1 MVASQNDGGRSMG
14 GGDGGGGGGDDTVYT
29 VTVSGVGYRN
39 EGYKDDGTDGIP
51 PEPQKPPQLPA
62 TDDDTQSRKF
72 KLSRGEKWRILKNI
86 GTVSIAFMV
95 QFTAFQGTANLQS
108 SINASDGLGTV
119 SLSAIYAALV
129 LSCIFVP
136 TFLIK
141 RLTVKWTLCLSML
154 CYAPYIGSQFYPKFY
169 TLVPAG
175 VLLGLGAAPMWAAKA
190 TYLTQVGGVYAKIT
204 DQPVDA
210 IVVRFF
216 GFFFLAWQTAELW
229 GNLISSLVLSDGGHG
244 GGGGNSNS
252 TITNWDKINLCGA
265 DFCVLG
271 NGGHENLERPP
282 ESEIYEISA
291 IYLTCVIVAV
301 IIVAL
306 FVDPL
311 SSFVLIKKQKQR
323 MSKTLFRKLHF
334 YDDINTTVIA
344 SISIMLLNV
353 MDNVKTVR
361 NNNRPVTRHGRSIKL
376 SVALPRLSAM
386 AVASAGPRNPAN
398 VFSGMPSPGVENIC
412 APPLT
417 PRGPSGRI
425 TSTWYGEKQ
434 RRSDSQE
441 LSGIQ
446 LLSATAYQLKKPYQQ
461 LLIPITIWIGM
472 EQAFIGADF
481 TQAYISC
488 ALGVH
493 RVGYV
498 MICFG
503 VVNAGCSLLFGS
515 LMKFVGRQP
524 LMALGAIVHAS
535 LVVVLLMWK
544 PHPENPYVFYSVSG
558 LWGVGDAVWQTQVN
572 GLYGTLFRRNKEAAF
587 SNYRLW
593 ESAGFV
599 IAYAYSTHLCARM
612 KLYVLL
618 TVLITGTTG
627 YVIVELL
634 HRRKQRRL
642 KAIAEDPKAAQ
653 IEANQ
658 PEETDDEKD
667 DLDDEIIITHL

>member
-1 MVASQNDGGRSMG
+1 MVASQNDGGRSLSGGDTGG
-14 GGDGGGGGGDDTVYT
+14 GGDGGGDDTVYT
-29 VTVSGVGYRN
+29 VAVMSGGGYRN
-39 EGYKDDGTDGIP
+39 EGYKDDGADGIP

-62 TDDDTQSRKF
+62 ADDDTQSRKF
-72 KLSRGEKWRILKNI
+72 KISRGEKWRILKNI

-204 DQPVDA
+204 DQPIDA

-244 GGGGNSNS
+244 GGGGGGSNGTTS
-252 TITNWDKINLCGA
+252 WDKIKLCGA

-282 ESEIYEISA
+282 ESEIYEISS

-311 SSFVLIKKQKQR
+311 SR
-323 MSKTLFRKLHF
+323 
-334 YDDINTTVIA
+334 
-344 SISIMLLNV
+344 
-353 MDNVKTVR
+353 
-361 NNNRPVTRHGRSIKL
+361 
-376 SVALPRLSAM
+376 
-386 AVASAGPRNPAN
+386 
-398 VFSGMPSPGVENIC
+398 
-412 APPLT
+412 
-417 PRGPSGRI
+417 
-425 TSTWYGEKQ
+425 YGEKQ
-434 RRSDSQE
+434 RRADSQE

-446 LLSATAYQLKKPYQQ
+446 LLSATAYQLKKLYQQ

-515 LMKFVGRQP
+515 IMKFVGRQP

-535 LVVVLLMWK
+535 LIVVLLIWK
-544 PHPENPYVFYSVSG
+544 PHPDNPYVFYSVSG

-612 KLYVLL
+612 KLYVML
-618 TVLITGTTG
+618 TVLIIGTIG
-627 YVIVELL
+627 YIIVELL

-667 DLDDEIIITHL
+667 DLDDEITITHL